1 MAETELARQPNP
13 AEGYEL
19 DESGDRIQA
28 GLDAGN
34 EYTNT
39 MESIR
44 DNLNQENG
52 DGASVGNMV
61 AATIEMTEADITF
74 STKKGLV
81 QNVSG
86 KVKEAAKKVGDG

>member
-1 MAETELARQPNP
+1 MAEVAEQPQESP
-13 AEGYEL
+13 GIDL

-44 DNLNQENG
+44 DNLNQEG
-52 DGASVGNMV
+52 GEGTSVGNMV